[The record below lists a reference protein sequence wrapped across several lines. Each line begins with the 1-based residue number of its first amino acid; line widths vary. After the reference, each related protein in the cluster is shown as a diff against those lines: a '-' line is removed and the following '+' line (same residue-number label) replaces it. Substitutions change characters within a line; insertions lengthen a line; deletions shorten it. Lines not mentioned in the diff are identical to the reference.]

1 MAFAI
6 GRVHTEAVVT
16 SLESASRGAPA
27 KENFAGM
34 MRAALIGHTGALR
47 SFLDL
52 GADINSVDNTG
63 RTTLIEAVFG
73 GHLDTVQELLE
84 RGANVNAQDAD
95 GWTALME
102 AASKGRIDV
111 ARTLLVHGADARLK
125 NKNGWT
131 ALRVTSKFNTEL
143 IRLLRDAGASYCKSA
158 LTHDAADVP

>member
-1 MAFAI
+1 M
-6 GRVHTEAVVT
+6 T
-16 SLESASRGAPA
+16 SLESASRGASA

-34 MRAALIGHTGALR
+34 MRAALIGHTSAVM

-52 GADINSVDNTG
+52 GADINSADNSG

-102 AASKGRIDV
+102 AASKGRTDIV
-111 ARTLLVHGADARLK
+111 RTLLVHGADVRLK

-143 IRLLRDAGASYCKSA
+143 IRLLRDASAS
-158 LTHDAADVP
+158 

>member
-1 MAFAI
+1 LAFAI
-6 GRVHTEAVVT
+6 GRVHTEAVVA
-16 SLESASRGAPA
+16 SLERASCGDSPNE
-27 KENFAGM
+27 KFDGM
-34 MRAALIGHTGALR
+34 MRAALIGHTSAVK

-52 GADINSVDNTG
+52 GADINFVDKTG

-73 GHLDTVQELLE
+73 GHLDTVQELLD

-102 AASKGRIDV
+102 AASKGRTEV
-111 ARTLLVHGADARLK
+111 VRTLLVHGADARLK

-143 IRLLRDAGASYCKSA
+143 IRLLRDAGAS
-158 LTHDAADVP
+158 